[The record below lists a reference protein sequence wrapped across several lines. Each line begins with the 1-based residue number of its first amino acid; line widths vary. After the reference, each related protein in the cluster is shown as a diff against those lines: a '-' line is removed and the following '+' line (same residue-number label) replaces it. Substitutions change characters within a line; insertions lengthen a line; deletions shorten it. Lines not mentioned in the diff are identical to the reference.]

1 LTTALA
7 AHGEAADAGSEQ
19 LVLSATRGAAAALLR
34 QRVPELLKALER
46 EGWKFTGLRIRVQP
60 RLAGRSPEKSI
71 SKQIDAISAARL
83 TARARA
89 LADPALRE
97 ALLRLAGSADL
108 ADQTKNN
115 R

>member
-1 LTTALA
+1 L
-7 AHGEAADAGSEQ
+7 
-19 LVLSATRGAAAALLR
+19 
-34 QRVPELLKALER
+34 
-46 EGWKFTGLRIRVQP
+46 
-60 RLAGRSPEKSI
+60 PEKSI

-83 TARARA
+83 SARARA

-97 ALLRLAGSADL
+97 ALLRLAGRAEL